1 MSATTGKP
9 AFRAGRDTATLSEN
23 IELLTG
29 QRGDLLDKAITR
41 RELAAIGL
49 ANLRRLN
56 NNSYVVEVPQIGTD
70 DTIGRPV
77 APEHV
82 EANGAFH
89 AVLVEWDKP
98 AYSGHSY
105 AEIWRAEEDNLS
117 KAVMVGT
124 TAANVFS
131 DAIGK
136 WAHVWY
142 WVRFVNRNNIIGP
155 WNAVAGTEAQTSR
168 DVQDILDEI
177 EGKIQYSHLTAW
189 LRQDIETQSQTAAEL
204 VATIADLDR
213 EMREKGL
220 MILDEYRVITD
231 QFSTLVTQIEAIRVQ
246 AADAVALVAQEQT
259 GRVTQD
265 QAMAQ
270 AITSASA
277 SMNRLGLELT
287 ARADELEYA
296 YVDENG
302 AIAKR
307 FEGVEATIET
317 TDTELRAAVFEE
329 SQARASAVEA
339 VASNLQ
345 TTVASLNGV
354 SSAVQVQSEAIATIN
369 QDGSAAYR
377 ALWGAKAQVGDITA
391 GIGLMVDSQG
401 NSQVMIAASS
411 FYVFDPN
418 SSAPTAPLFAIDGGV
433 VVINTA
439 IIRKATIQ
447 ILNAEKIT
455 ADYVKAAVSLSSP
468 IINGGRIEIGSNFIV
483 NENGEM
489 AAWGASLRYVVSQY
503 GVFDYATINYATI
516 NNATMK
522 NCVIEEDCT
531 VKGTIYAEKIV
542 GDVAAVRSLD
552 VSLGEL
558 NTADISFTVNS
569 SATGKKVIID
579 GIIGIAQGFYYSSGS
594 PPPLATHTIS
604 IQYFC
609 NGVLFKTQS
618 VTADTDQRILNGGA
632 SHSLPANTTGVY
644 KITLRS
650 ELSDGSL
657 NNSKPLWKIFSLGG
671 AKALVIKPDSATFG

>member
-70 DTIGRPV
+70 DSIERPV
-77 APEHV
+77 SPQNV

-136 WAHVWY
+136 GAHVWY
-142 WVRFVNRNNIIGP
+142 WVRFVNRNNITGP
-155 WNAVAGTEAQTSR
+155 WNGVAGTEAQTSR

-307 FEGVEATIET
+307 FEGVEAKIET

-339 VASNLQ
+339 VASNMQ

-503 GVFDYATINYATI
+503 GTFNYATINYAT
-516 NNATMK
+516 MR
-522 NCVIEEDCT
+522 NCVIAEDCT
-531 VKGTIYAEKIV
+531 ILGTLDAGKIIGGVATEKDYDSAAISSETGDNWVTVAAITIANPRNYARQLRIESGTLTASVGVQSNAMSYTCYFQWVYHGDVVASGYTHASATAEIGAASDTNSVSTSMTIQIPTLSSGVLTLQVKLPFFNAGAGTSRGSYSGGKIYA
-542 GDVAAVRSLD
+542 SLTID
-552 VSLGEL
+552 TGEL
-558 NTADISFTVNS
+558 S
-569 SATGKKVIID
+569 
-579 GIIGIAQGFYYSSGS
+579 
-594 PPPLATHTIS
+594 
-604 IQYFC
+604 
-609 NGVLFKTQS
+609 
-618 VTADTDQRILNGGA
+618 
-632 SHSLPANTTGVY
+632 
-644 KITLRS
+644 
-650 ELSDGSL
+650 
-657 NNSKPLWKIFSLGG
+657 
-671 AKALVIKPDSATFG
+671 

>member
-56 NNSYVVEVPQIGTD
+56 NNSYVVEIPQVGVGTD
-70 DTIGRPV
+70 DSIERPV
-77 APEHV
+77 APQNV

-136 WAHVWY
+136 GAHVWY
-142 WVRFVNRNNIIGP
+142 WVRFVNRNNITGP

-307 FEGVEATIET
+307 FEGVEAKIET
-317 TDTELRAAVFEE
+317 TNTELRAAVFEE
-329 SQARASAVEA
+329 SQAKASAVEA

-369 QDGSAAYR
+369 RDGSAAYR

-391 GIGLMVDSQG
+391 GIGLMVDNQG
-401 NSQVMIAASS
+401 HSQVMIAASS
-411 FYVFDPN
+411 VYVFDPN
-418 SSAPTAPLFAIDGGV
+418 SSAPTAPLFAIDGGAV
-433 VVINTA
+433 MINTA
-439 IIRKATIQ
+439 IIREATIQ

-503 GVFDYATINYATI
+503 GTFNYATINY
-516 NNATMK
+516 ATMK

-542 GDVAAVRSLD
+542 GDVVAVRSLD

-579 GIIGIAQGFYYSSGS
+579 GIIGIAQGFYYGSGS

-618 VTADTDQRILNGGA
+618 VTAATDQRILNGGA

-644 KITLRS
+644 KITLTS
-650 ELSDGSL
+650 ELSGIAGSSDKVL
-657 NNSKPLWKIFSLGG
+657 GKVFSLGG
-671 AKALVIKPDSATFG
+671 AKALVTKPDSATFG

>member
-1 MSATTGKP
+1 MSTTGKP

-56 NNSYVVEVPQIGTD
+56 NNSYVVEIPQVGVGTD
-70 DTIGRPV
+70 DSIERPV
-77 APEHV
+77 APQNV

-136 WAHVWY
+136 GAHVWY
-142 WVRFVNRNNIIGP
+142 WVRFVNRNNIAGP
-155 WNAVAGTEAQTSR
+155 WNGVAGTEAQTSR

-246 AADAVALVAQEQT
+246 AADAIAMVAQEQT

-265 QAMAQ
+265 QALAQ

-391 GIGLMVDSQG
+391 GIGLMVDNQG
-401 NSQVMIAASS
+401 HSQVMISASS
-411 FYVFDPN
+411 VYVFDPN
-418 SSAPTAPLFAIDGGV
+418 SSAPTEPLFAIDGGA

-439 IIRKATIQ
+439 IIHKATIQ

-455 ADYVKAAVSLSSP
+455 ADYVKAEVSLSSP

-503 GVFDYATINYATI
+503 GTFNYATINYAT
-516 NNATMK
+516 MR

-569 SATGKKVIID
+569 SATGKNVIID
-579 GIIGIAQGFYYSSGS
+579 GIIGIAQGFYYASGS

-604 IQYFC
+604 IKYFC

-644 KITLRS
+644 KITLTS
-650 ELSDGSL
+650 ELSGIGGSSDKVL
-657 NNSKPLWKIFSLGG
+657 EKVFSLGG
-671 AKALVIKPDSATFG
+671 AKALVTKPDSATFG

>member
-56 NNSYVVEVPQIGTD
+56 NNSYVVEIPQVGTD
-70 DTIGRPV
+70 DSIERPV
-77 APEHV
+77 APQNV

-136 WAHVWY
+136 GAHVWY
-142 WVRFVNRNNIIGP
+142 WVRFVNRNNITGP

-213 EMREKGL
+213 EMRDKGL

-265 QAMAQ
+265 QALAQ
-270 AITSASA
+270 SINSVSTSFST
-277 SMNRLGLELT
+277 ET
-287 ARADELEYA
+287 AQFNSRCDDLEYA
-296 YVDENG
+296 YSDPEG
-302 AIAKR
+302 AIAKK
-307 FEGVEATIET
+307 FTQVTANMTSADNQLGSAITQ
-317 TDTELRAAVFEE
+317 E

-503 GVFDYATINYATI
+503 GVFDYATINYAT
-516 NNATMK
+516 MK

-579 GIIGIAQGFYYSSGS
+579 GISGIAQGFYYASGS

-604 IQYFC
+604 IRYFC

-618 VTADTDQRILNGGA
+618 VTADIDQRILSGGA

-644 KITLRS
+644 KITLTS
-650 ELSDGSL
+650 EISGSSM
-657 NNSKPLWKIFSLGG
+657 NHSKPLGKVFSLGG
-671 AKALVIKPDSATFG
+671 AKALVTKPDIATFR